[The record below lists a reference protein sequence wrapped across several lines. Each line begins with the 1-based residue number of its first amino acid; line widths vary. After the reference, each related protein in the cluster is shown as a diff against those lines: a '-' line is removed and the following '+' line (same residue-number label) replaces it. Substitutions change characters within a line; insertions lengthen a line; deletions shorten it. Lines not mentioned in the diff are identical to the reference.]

1 MVKLVEDM
9 AKVLVDHPDDVKVT
23 SRDDKG
29 ITVIEL
35 SVLSEDMGKV
45 IGKQGRIANAMRSI
59 IKIAAIKNDE
69 RVSLDI
75 VG

>member
-1 MVKLVEDM
+1 MVKLVEDI
-9 AKVLVDHPDDVKVT
+9 AKVLVDHPEDVKVT
-23 SRDDKG
+23 QRDDKG
-29 ITVIEL
+29 VKVIEL

-45 IGKQGRIANAMRSI
+45 IGKQGRIANAIRSV
-59 IKIAAIKNDE
+59 IKIAAIKKDE

>member
-1 MVKLVEDM
+1 MVKLVEDI

-23 SRDDKG
+23 SREDKG
-29 ITVIEL
+29 VKVIEL

-59 IKIAAIKNDE
+59 IKIAAIKKDE